1 MRDIWDKEIMY
12 LKKVGPKRAEVLKQE
27 CNIATYRDL
36 LNYFPRKYVDRSHV
50 FKVKDLIGVDASVT
64 LVGKITRFSLNKT
77 KRGKAVLQGVFSDG
91 TGEIDL
97 TWFQG
102 VKWIQNNLPV
112 GEEIA
117 IFGRPNSYKGRLQL
131 THPEIDKI
139 KDDGTQGPQQIV
151 PYYPSTDKLQRVGLD
166 SKGIRNLLKQLMEEV
181 SQALRENLPPEFREK
196 HRLLGRPESLRFI
209 HFPPHFEALYAAQRR
224 LKFEELFY
232 FQLLLARRRKKSKI
246 GHQARPFGEVGRH
259 FLDFYEHHLPFN
271 LTGAQ
276 KRVLK
281 EIRKDLGRSIQMNR
295 LIQGDVGA
303 GKTMVAFMTM
313 LLAKDNGFQTAFMA
327 PTAILADQH
336 RRKITKMA
344 EKVDIRTAFLVG
356 GQRKAER
363 KAELQRV
370 ASGEADIVIGTHAL
384 IEPTVKFHRLGLTVI
399 DEQHKFGVVQR
410 ARLWSKAQP
419 YPHNMVMTATPIP
432 RTLAMT
438 VYGDIDVSVIDELPP
453 GRKPI
458 KTMVYRE
465 SKRLEVLGF
474 IRSEIEKGRQAYV
487 VYPLVEES
495 EKLDLIAAE
504 KGFELLEKYF
514 KGFRVGMVH
523 GKMKPENKDFEMQR
537 FVRNETQLLVSTT
550 VIEVGVDVPNSTLM
564 LIENAE
570 RFGLSQLHQLRGR
583 VGRGQNQSYC
593 ILMAG
598 NKISADGKKR
608 LKAMYDTHDGFKISE
623 IDLELRGPGD
633 FLGTRQSGLPLFTI
647 ANIVEDQ
654 EILSEAREA
663 AFDIIDRDPDLSL
676 NEHQAIKL
684 YFERFLK
691 SQANLGTVA

>member
-1 MRDIWDKEIMY
+1 MADIWDKDIMY
-12 LKKVGPKRAEVLKQE
+12 LKKVGPKRAETLKKE
-27 CNIATYRDL
+27 CGIRNYRDL
-36 LNYFPRKYVDRSHV
+36 LNYFPRKYVDRSFV
-50 FKVKDLIGVDASVT
+50 AKIADLQGEEYSVT
-64 LVGKITRFSLNKT
+64 LLGRITRFSLNST
-77 KRGKAVLQGVFSDG
+77 KRGRSILNATFTDD
-91 TGEIDL
+91 TGEMDL

-102 VKWIQNNLPV
+102 AKWIQNSLKV

-117 IFGRPNSYKGRLQL
+117 IFGKPAQYKGRFQI
-131 THPEIDKI
+131 THPEIDWL
-139 KDDGTQGPQQIV
+139 KDEKQGPMQIV
-151 PYYPSTDKLQRVGLD
+151 PYYPSTEKLQRVGLD
-166 SKGIRNLLKQLMEEV
+166 SRGIRALVKQMLEEAAAYLK
-181 SQALRENLPPEFREK
+181 ENLPEDFIQRHK
-196 HRLLGRPESLRFI
+196 LMGRPAALQNI
-209 HFPPHFEALYAAQRR
+209 HFPKDFKFLTAAQRR

-232 FQLLLARRRKKSKI
+232 FQLLLARRRKTSKL
-246 GHQARPFGEVGRH
+246 GHLAMPFKEVGKY
-259 FLDFYEHHLPFN
+259 FLDFYEKHLPFE

-281 EIRKDLGRSIQMNR
+281 EIRKDLGRAVQMNR

-303 GKTMVAFMTM
+303 GKTMVAFMAM
-313 LLAKDNGFQTAFMA
+313 LIAKDNGFQTAFMA
-327 PTAILADQH
+327 PTAILAEQH
-336 RRKITKMA
+336 RRKIAKMA
-344 EKVDIRTAFLVG
+344 KKVDMTTAFLVG

-363 KAELQRV
+363 REQLEKVEN
-370 ASGEADIVIGTHAL
+370 GEADIVIGTHAL
-384 IEPTVKFHRLGLTVI
+384 IEPTVQFKRLGLAII
-399 DEQHKFGVVQR
+399 DEQHKFGVIQR
-410 ARLWSKAQP
+410 AKLWSKAEP

-438 VYGDIDVSVIDELPP
+438 VYGDIDVSVINELPP

-458 KTMVYRE
+458 KTLVHRE
-465 SKRLEVLGF
+465 AKRLEVFGF
-474 IRSEIEKGRQAYV
+474 IRSELEKGRQAYV

-495 EKLDLIAAE
+495 EKLDLVAAE

-523 GKMKPENKDFEMQR
+523 GKMKPENKDFEMNR

-583 VGRGQNQSYC
+583 VGRGQHQSYC

-598 NKISADGKKR
+598 NKVSSDGRKR
-608 LKAMYDTHDGFKISE
+608 LKAMYDTTDGFKISE

-633 FLGTRQSGLPLFTI
+633 FLGTRQSGLPQFTI
-647 ANIVEDQ
+647 ANIIEDQ
-654 EILSEAREA
+654 EILAEARDA
-663 AFDIIDRDPDLSL
+663 AFEIIELDPELSMDQ
-676 NEHQAIKL
+676 HRAIKF

-691 SQANLGTVA
+691 TQAQLGIVA